1 MGLSRCNDCPR
12 RCNADRESSLG
23 FCGVSNKFRVA
34 RIAPH
39 LWEEPPVSGKNG
51 SGTVF
56 FSGCNLGCV
65 FCQNRDISRGQKGE
79 EYSSDELL
87 EKILEMIDRHNVHNV
102 NFVTPTHYST
112 ALIPLIER
120 LKSSISLPIV
130 WNSSGYESAD
140 TLRRLDGLVDVYLPD
155 FKYSLGETA
164 KKYSKAADYPEV
176 ATTAV
181 LEMYRQVGG
190 VKFSDNGLI
199 TRGLILRHLVLPGE
213 RRDSL
218 KVLDTV
224 ADILP
229 IKDIRLSLMSQ
240 YTPDFALDSQYKN
253 LHRRLTAFE
262 YDSVLSRAV
271 ELGFEGYFQGRS
283 SAQKSYTPDF

>member
-1 MGLSRCNDCPR
+1 MDFSRCNDCPR
-12 RCNADRESSLG
+12 RCNVDRDTAIG
-23 FCGVSNKFRVA
+23 VCGVSNKFRVA

-65 FCQNRDISRGQKGE
+65 FCQNRDISRGQRGD
-79 EYSSDELL
+79 EYSSDELF
-87 EKILEMIDRHNVHNV
+87 EKILEMIENHNVHNV
-102 NFVTPTHYST
+102 NFVTPTHYSS
-112 ALIPLIER
+112 ALVPLIER
-120 LKSSISLPIV
+120 LKSSVSLPVV
-130 WNSSGYESAD
+130 WNSSGYESTE

-155 FKYSLGETA
+155 FKYASGELA

-176 ATTAV
+176 VTAAI
-181 LEMYRQVGG
+181 LEMYRQTGA
-190 VKFSDNGLI
+190 VKFSEEGLI
-199 TRGLILRHLVLPGE
+199 TRGLILRHLVLPSE
-213 RRDSL
+213 RRDSI

-240 YTPDFALDSQYKN
+240 YTPDFALDSPHKN

-262 YDSVLSRAV
+262 YDSVLNHAV

-283 SAQKSYTPDF
+283 SAQKNYTPNF